1 MKKLLFVQI
10 LFVLCLSLYAYQWTY
25 NFDQPI
31 IKDGQVIMNSCVQN
45 IRNFDPS
52 IAIKPVRL
60 LLPYQ
65 QTASS
70 LHISYSNPVEIEGEY
85 EIKPVAPVGRL
96 SVESPHNRMMFSSVY
111 QKDEF
116 YPAKTRGND
125 FRMQYKNGHP
135 ILITNIFPVEYNPVT
150 KKVRYYQN
158 ITLNID
164 TETQVQDLYRHDVR
178 IDKSIRVLLDN
189 PDLLSSYPQ
198 TDRDEDDY
206 DYLVISPSSLLS
218 SLGSLTSFNLSRAL
232 KTNVVTKES
241 IINSTDGIDFPER
254 IRNYIKQEYLNHG
267 IHYVLLAGDDELLP
281 HRGFR
286 SQIMDY
292 GTDYYDETD
301 IPADMY
307 FSCLDGTWRNDGSE
321 YYGESGSEDLLY
333 EVYTARLAV
342 DSAIEMNNLSAKIIN
357 YSISPVNNSITKNL
371 LVGEHL
377 WGPPDFPTHT
387 WGQAYMDE
395 FLGECTANNYT
406 THGFTENWNTETL
419 YDVDEEWD
427 GDDLINLIDEHNP
440 VWIDH
445 LGHSNVTYNMKLT
458 TNSVSTVNFTNDG
471 VNDNYFIIY
480 SQGCYSG
487 SFDNRDPNGFYYNE
501 DCIGEKFTTIAKAAV
516 AYVGN
521 SRYGLGSPY
530 DTNGSGQVYH
540 RYFHDA
546 LFANDIHSIEMMNAY
561 SKEITAPLILETN
574 ISLEPY
580 FGQCKW
586 IAYCVNVLGDPAL
599 SIWTA
604 PAQELDLVLADSIN
618 VESPFIFTTIPYAQ
632 IAFYNSSN
640 TYVLS
645 AQADSMGYFSLFDAF
660 PSLSTYLSQNTQD
673 TYYLSVKSDN
683 YYPFKKTLHVNTTSN
698 DILPTIAQISNLK
711 NYPNP
716 FNPSTSISFDLSKEA
731 FVNLSIYN
739 AKGQKVNTLINQYL
753 PKDHHQIKWNGQDE
767 TQNSLGSGIYFY
779 KLSVG
784 EKQIIKKML
793 LLK

>member
-1 MKKLLFVQI
+1 MKKLLFAQL
-10 LFVLCLSLYAYQWTY
+10 LFIICLSLNAYQWTY
-25 NFDQPI
+25 HFEQPDI
-31 IKDGQVIMNSCVQN
+31 IDGKVMMNSCVQN
-45 IRNFDPS
+45 IRNFDPA

-65 QTASS
+65 QSATS
-70 LHISYSNPVEIEGEY
+70 LQITYSNPVELDGEY
-85 EIKPVAPVGRL
+85 EIKPVAPVGRI
-96 SVESPHNRMMFSSVY
+96 SVEPTQIRMMYSSVY

-116 YPAKTRGND
+116 YPAKTRSND

-135 ILITNIFPVEYNPVT
+135 ILITNVFPVEYNPVS
-150 KKVRYYQN
+150 KKIRYYQN
-158 ITLNID
+158 ITLNIE
-164 TETQVQDLYRHDVR
+164 TETQIQSLYRHDIR
-178 IDKSIRVLLDN
+178 IEKAIKVLLDN
-189 PDLLSSYPQ
+189 PDLLDSYPQ
-198 TDRDEDDY
+198 TQRNEDDY
-206 DYLVISPSSLLS
+206 DYLVISPSILLNN
-218 SLGSLTSFNLSRAL
+218 LGSLTSFNLSRAL
-232 KTNVVTKES
+232 KTKVTTKEE
-241 IINSTDGIDFPER
+241 IVNSMMGIDTPEK
-254 IRNYIKQEYLNHG
+254 IRNYIKQEYIDHG
-267 IHYVLLAGDDELLP
+267 IQFVLLAGDNELLP

-292 GTDYYDETD
+292 GIDNYDETD

-307 FSCLDGTWRNDGSE
+307 FSCLDGTWKNEGSE
-321 YYGESGSEDLLY
+321 YYGESGSEDLFY
-333 EVYTARLAV
+333 EVYTARFAV
-342 DSAIEMNNLSAKIIN
+342 DSANEMDNLSVKTIN
-357 YSISPVNNSITKNL
+357 YSLSPVNNSITNNL

-377 WGPPDFPTHT
+377 WGPPQFPTDT

-406 THGFTENWNTETL
+406 TQGFTENWNTETL
-419 YDVDEEWD
+419 YDVDGEWQ
-427 GDDLINLIDEHNP
+427 GSDLINIIEEHRP

-445 LGHSNVTYNMKLT
+445 LGHSNVTYNMKLGS
-458 TNSVSTVNFTNDG
+458 NSVNNNNFTNDG
-471 VNDNYFIIY
+471 VNENYFIIY

-516 AYVGN
+516 AYIGN

-530 DTNGSGQVYH
+530 DTNGSGQVFH

-546 LFANDIHSIEMMNAY
+546 LFANQIHSVEMMNAY
-561 SKEITAPLILETN
+561 SKEINASLILETN
-574 ISLEPY
+574 IYLEPY

-604 PAQELDLVLADSIN
+604 PAQELDLVLADSISLDN
-618 VESPFIFTTIPYAQ
+618 PYNFTTLPYAQ
-632 IAFYNSSN
+632 IAFYNSASS
-640 TYVLS
+640 YVLS

-660 PSLSTYLSQNTQD
+660 PTLSNHLSQNAQD

-683 YYPFKKTLHVNTTSN
+683 YYPYKKTLHVNTTAN
-698 DILPTIAQISNLK
+698 DLTPEVAQFVNVN

-716 FNPSTSISFDLSKEA
+716 FNPSTTISFDLSKDA
-731 FVNLSIYN
+731 FVNLSIFN
-739 AKGQKVNTLINQYL
+739 AKGQKISTLINQYL
-753 PKDHHQIKWNGQDE
+753 VKDHHQIKWNGQDE
-767 TQNSLGSGIYFY
+767 QQNSLGSGIYFY